1 MIGVHRDT
9 VMRLL
14 VRVGESCVHFLD
26 KHVRNVSAQKVQ
38 VDEIWTYV
46 FKKQA
51 KISLSDAQDAK
62 SLAMK
67 TNQEFFDKLRKE
79 IEKLT

>member
-1 MIGVHRDT
+1 
-9 VMRLL
+9 MRLL